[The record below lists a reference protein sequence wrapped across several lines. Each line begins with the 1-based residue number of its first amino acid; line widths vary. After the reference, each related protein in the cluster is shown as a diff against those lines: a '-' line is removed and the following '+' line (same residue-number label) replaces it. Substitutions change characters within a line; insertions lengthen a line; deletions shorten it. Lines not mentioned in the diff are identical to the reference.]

1 MNIKTSWLV
10 LASIS
15 IILILTGLA
24 FYIYNYSVSEF
35 PQDTEPESQTETPP
49 EEDSQLDSQYPK
61 NILEAFI
68 ISVEIDF
75 PKGNFKVKVD
85 LNKIFPEE
93 VSHTKEVTVLTD
105 ETTKFSV
112 YNLETQ
118 EETQAS
124 IEDFGEGVGVV
135 IAIKEDND
143 TILIEDTFTALKMMK
158 MTGPLSDI
166 Q

>member
-1 MNIKTSWLV
+1 MNIKTPWLV
-10 LASIS
+10 LVSIS

-24 FYIYNYSVSEF
+24 FYTYNYSVSEL
-35 PQDTEPESQTETPP
+35 PQDTEPEIQTETPA
-49 EEDSQLDSQYPK
+49 EADSQYPR
-61 NILEAFI
+61 NLLEAFI
-68 ISVEIDF
+68 ISVEIDS

-112 YNLETQ
+112 YYLETQ
-118 EETQAS
+118 EETPAT

-143 TILIEDTFTALKMMK
+143 TILIEDSFTALRMMK
-158 MTGPLSDI
+158 MIGPFIDI

>member
-24 FYIYNYSVSEF
+24 FYVYNYSVSEF
-35 PQDTEPESQTETPP
+35 FQDTEPEIQTETPP
-49 EEDSQLDSQYPK
+49 EADTQYPK
-61 NILEAFI
+61 NLLEAFI

-85 LNKIFPEE
+85 LNKIFLGE
-93 VSHTKEVTVLTD
+93 VSPTKEVTVLTD
-105 ETTKFSV
+105 ETTEFSV

-118 EETQAS
+118 EETQAT

-135 IAIKEDND
+135 IGIKEDND

-158 MTGPLSDI
+158 MTGMPTDI